1 MSEER
6 DPAHGLAT
14 LCPMCRRPLGAE
26 GPEVAWSGSGGIH
39 VACDLGLADAGSA
52 IARLLQERPGHGLCI
67 ECIAH
72 ALSITPLEAE
82 VGSTRLRPLRGFD
95 TRFDACVG
103 CRARRQVVRAL
114 RADLR
119 RTLRSSQTA

>member
-1 MSEER
+1 MAGDL
-6 DPAHGLAT
+6 DPTPAP
-14 LCPMCRRPLGAE
+14 LCPMCRRPLSASA
-26 GPEVAWSGSGGIH
+26 PMVVDRDRSIH
-39 VACDLGLADAGSA
+39 IACDLGLADAGTA
-52 IARLLQERPGHGLCI
+52 IARLLQARPGHGLCI

-82 VGSTRLRPLRGFD
+82 IGSARLRPLRGFD
-95 TRFDACVG
+95 VRFDACVG

-119 RTLRSSQTA
+119 QSTRDSQTA

>member
-1 MSEER
+1 MPDDR
-6 DPAHGLAT
+6 DPAGAPAP
-14 LCPMCRRPLGAE
+14 LCPMCRRPVSDEASLDTLGRT
-26 GPEVAWSGSGGIH
+26 VH
-39 VACDLGLADAGSA
+39 VACDLGLSDAGSA
-52 IARLLQERPGHGLCI
+52 IAHLLQQRPGQALCI

-82 VGSTRLRPLRGFD
+82 IGSARLRRLRGFD
-95 TRFDACVG
+95 IRFDACVG

-119 RTLRSSQTA
+119 RSTRDSRTA